1 MFFSTLRKHMRWI
14 IIVVVVAFVAGTLYV
29 GVNFGQQAT
38 EAAAPVAEVNGRAI
52 SYAEFQQVYFNNV
65 QLYSQYFGPVRGTM
79 AEELRYLSLSSLID
93 SYLTLEAARAANLPV
108 SNREIDETLAE
119 IKASFADDA
128 AYRQALAASGLTEAR
143 LRELIR
149 DDVMVRK
156 FQEQVRRAEFTDEE
170 VRAAMAEVRVRH
182 ILVKPAD
189 AASEASWEEARSR
202 AEALRAELLNG
213 ASFEEYASTYSADLA
228 SAIAGGDVGWV
239 SFSTPFV
246 EEFKEAALALQA
258 GEISQPVRTVYG
270 WHIIQA
276 TERREPTDEEFAE
289 RREEMLAALQQ
300 AAGDRQWSEW
310 ISARRN
316 QAQVVIHDRQ
326 LLAHHQARNGELEAA
341 VRSYQE
347 AILEDPFNPYLH
359 VSLAEVYERLGRM
372 EDAVRE
378 YEQAVAKAETDP
390 DLHLQLGLA
399 YREVGRDED
408 AAASFRKAGEINP
421 WDAQLQVSLL
431 QLFREMGLEEDV
443 AVVSQRLADI
453 QKAWQEQQRAL
464 SGETSEGGTSDVTG
478 DAGADG
484 QPASGDAAGDG
495 TGGAAAGSDSGDNA
509 AGGNGQD

>member
-189 AASEASWEEARSR
+189 AASETSWEEARSR
-202 AEALRAELLNG
+202 AEALRAELLSG
-213 ASFEEYASTYSADLA
+213 VSFEEYASTYSADLA

-289 RREEMLAALQQ
+289 RREEM
-300 AAGDRQWSEW
+300 
-310 ISARRN
+310 
-316 QAQVVIHDRQ
+316 
-326 LLAHHQARNGELEAA
+326 
-341 VRSYQE
+341 
-347 AILEDPFNPYLH
+347 
-359 VSLAEVYERLGRM
+359 
-372 EDAVRE
+372 
-378 YEQAVAKAETDP
+378 
-390 DLHLQLGLA
+390 
-399 YREVGRDED
+399 
-408 AAASFRKAGEINP
+408 
-421 WDAQLQVSLL
+421 
-431 QLFREMGLEEDV
+431 
-443 AVVSQRLADI
+443 
-453 QKAWQEQQRAL
+453 
-464 SGETSEGGTSDVTG
+464 
-478 DAGADG
+478 
-484 QPASGDAAGDG
+484 
-495 TGGAAAGSDSGDNA
+495 
-509 AGGNGQD
+509 